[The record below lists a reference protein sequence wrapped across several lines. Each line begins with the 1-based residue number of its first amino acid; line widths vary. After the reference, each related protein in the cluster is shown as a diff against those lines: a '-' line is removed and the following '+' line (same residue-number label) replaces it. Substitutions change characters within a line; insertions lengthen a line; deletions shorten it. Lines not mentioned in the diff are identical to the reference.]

1 MKHLRKQTALISS
14 LRERPFKYVYS
25 SLNKVGHR
33 YYYFQCKKNG
43 EKNYFQSAPGTEAFL
58 LEYNRF
64 LGIGVKAKKKKQTFD
79 ELIKLYKASPEFADL
94 AGSTSALKHRVLD
107 FIGSY
112 VGPHNVEDMNKAHC
126 DVLIS
131 KKSAPSEA
139 NKVRKELSV
148 LFNFAQALEWIPQSK
163 NPAKLTKKR
172 NVNSSGFHTWTREE
186 VEAFEACHQAG
197 SEARLALYLMMC
209 TGAARSD
216 VVKLGWANV
225 KNNKIYFDRQ
235 KTNESKPSR
244 IPSFLMEELKN
255 IPKNQDTFLITA
267 YGKAYMVDGFG
278 NKFKKWATKAGIPH
292 CTTHGLRSAMAVKL
306 AHLGATDQMIA
317 AWLAHNG
324 TAEVHTYTKNVERE
338 KLVESSMRLLD
349 WD

>member
-1 MKHLRKQTALISS
+1 MKHLRKQKAFIPSS
-14 LRERPFKYVYS
+14 REHLFKEVTS
-25 SLNKVGHR
+25 FTRGHKT
-33 YYYFQCKKNG
+33 YYYFRASKHSKKQ
-43 EKNYFQSAPGTEAFL
+43 YFKSEPGTEAFI
-58 LEYNRF
+58 LEYNKF
-64 LGIGVKAKKKKQTFD
+64 LRIGVKAKKKKQTFD
-79 ELIKLYKASPEFADL
+79 ELIFVYKASSEFTDL
-94 AGSTSALKHRVLD
+94 AKNTRALKHRVMD
-107 FIGSY
+107 FIRSY
-112 VGPHNVEDMNKAHC
+112 IGPHNVADMNKAHC
-126 DVLIS
+126 DALIN

-148 LFNFAQALEWIPQSK
+148 LFNFAQSLEWIPQSK

-172 NVNSSGFHTWTREE
+172 NVNSKGFHTWTHEE

-216 VVKLGWANV
+216 VVKLGWGNV

-235 KTNESKPSR
+235 KTDESKASR
-244 IPSFLMEELKN
+244 IPSFLMEELKH
-255 IPKNQDTFLITA
+255 IPRDQDTFLITA
-267 YGKAYMVDGFG
+267 YGKAYMSDGFG

-292 CTTHGLRSAMAVKL
+292 CTSHGLRSAMAVKL

-324 TAEVHTYTKNVERE
+324 TGEVRTYTKNVERE
-338 KLVESSMRLLD
+338 KLVESSMQLLG
-349 WD
+349 WR

>member
-14 LRERPFKYVYS
+14 LRERPFKYVSCNS
-25 SLNKVGHR
+25 SKG
-33 YYYFQCKKNG
+33 YKFFYFQRKK
-43 EKNYFQSAPGTEAFL
+43 KDKKQYFQSAPGTEAFL

-64 LGIGVKAKKKKQTFD
+64 LGIGVEAKKRKKSFD
-79 ELIKLYKASPEFADL
+79 ELIKLYKASPEFTDL
-94 AGSTSALKHRVLD
+94 APKTRDLKYRVMQ

-112 VGPHNVEDMNKAHC
+112 VGPHSVEDMNKAHC
-126 DVLIS
+126 DALMN

-172 NVNSSGFHTWTREE
+172 NVNSRGFHTWTREE

-235 KTNESKPSR
+235 KTDESKASR
-244 IPSFLMEELKN
+244 IPNFLMEELQN
-255 IPKNQDTFLITA
+255 ISRDQDTFLITA
-267 YGKAYMVDGFG
+267 YGQAYMSDGFG

-324 TAEVHTYTKNVERE
+324 TGEVHTYTKNVERE
-338 KLVESSMRLLD
+338 KLVESAMQLLD
-349 WD
+349 WH